1 MAIGIVSDP
10 RPAGTSA
17 FAGLVEVM
25 EQEAHGLIEFSSVLA
40 SQRGAVSQG
49 DRPALDATTEDI
61 DRLMLRLTK
70 LREQRQSM
78 VDRLAGGTGASLAEL
93 FSGFGV
99 IVPEALRQA
108 HLRLRHAAEEAARAS
123 RVNSVVIRRVLE
135 SERTFLQSMFSD
147 GPTVGYPGE
156 MRSAPSGIV
165 LDRQG

>member
-1 MAIGIVSDP
+1 MTRAIGIVSAP

-25 EQEAHGLIEFSSVLA
+25 DQEAHGLLEFSGVLA
-40 SQRGAVSQG
+40 AQRGAVSQG

-99 IVPEALRQA
+99 IVPDALRQA
-108 HLRLRHAAEEAARAS
+108 HIRLSHAAEEA
-123 RVNSVVIRRVLE
+123 
-135 SERTFLQSMFSD
+135 
-147 GPTVGYPGE
+147 
-156 MRSAPSGIV
+156 
-165 LDRQG
+165 